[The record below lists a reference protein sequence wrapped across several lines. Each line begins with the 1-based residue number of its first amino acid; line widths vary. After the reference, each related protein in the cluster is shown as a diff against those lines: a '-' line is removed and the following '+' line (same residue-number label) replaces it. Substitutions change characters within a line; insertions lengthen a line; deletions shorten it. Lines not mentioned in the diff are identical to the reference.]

1 MAKKMNQEKSHG
13 GAAGGSVGRRVVA
26 ASVRGV
32 RSAFCL
38 HFAARVVV
46 RGSRNGNFFSR
57 EQFFGL
63 VTMCLLCSNFLL
75 LG

>member
-1 MAKKMNQEKSHG
+1 MEELQCEFAGRG
-13 GAAGGSVGRRVVA
+13 GAAIKLREA
-26 ASVRGV
+26 